1 MKRELL
7 RLVATVADGAR
18 DLSDRLHGWAIRKLT
33 EDNLRQLRLDYRER
47 KGWWR

>member
-7 RLVATVADGAR
+7 RLVATVADRGR